1 MISHPVPACSCCG
14 APTPDDKRIDVRFGL
29 PDAVFGGD
37 EQARR
42 HPEGLQAL
50 LQADGHGS
58 FVRCLL
64 PVRLTDGIELVI
76 GTWLRIT
83 DADLARAAE
92 AWETPAYRDLVFEG
106 TLANATRP
114 WQDRRLDSRVT
125 ATVLNEGEIPYVTAA
140 KSTAVSEVL
149 TDEWNRDYVLS
160 RFGHALPVPVRT
172 RVDGRWSIER
182 TPGLQGRVVDGSHR
196 FYGPGRTVFL
206 DALTRRE
213 PDADLEA
220 QLAALLQGAPS
231 VPAEQQLTEREP
243 GCLRH
248 AFWTTTVREGKE
260 QHTLYGF
267 VVVPGAALVTGCV
280 FDETADLAWARHV
293 WRSIRVEDGEETTR

>member
-1 MISHPVPACSCCG
+1 
-14 APTPDDKRIDVRFGL
+14 
-29 PDAVFGGD
+29 VFGGD

-50 LQADGHGS
+50 LEVDGHGS
-58 FVRCLL
+58 FIRCLL
-64 PVRLTDGIELVI
+64 PIRLTDEIELVI

-92 AWETPAYRDLVFEG
+92 VWETSGYGELVLQG
-106 TLANATRP
+106 TLANAIRP
-114 WQDRRLDSRVT
+114 WGDDLLDAPVT
-125 ATVLNEGEIPYVTAA
+125 VAVQNEGEIPYVTAA
-140 KSTAVSEVL
+140 HRPAVTGIL
-149 TDEWNRDYVLS
+149 TKVWNRHYVLS
-160 RFGHALPVPVRT
+160 RFGHALPVAVRT
-172 RVDGRWSIER
+172 RVDDRWSIER

-213 PDADLEA
+213 SDADLEDL
-220 QLAALLQGAPS
+220 LAALLQGAPS

-248 AFWTTTVREGKE
+248 AFWTSAVREGKE

-280 FDETADLAWARHV
+280 FDETEDLAWARHV
-293 WRSIRVEDGEETTR
+293 WRSVRVEDREETA